1 MPHRCKS
8 IAGLRVDLG
17 PGEAIIPGCEL
28 IDGSGIFENKE
39 EFPMMFAEVDGVAGD
54 NGAVVIWPDTG
65 NDLFQYDEGESI
77 PIGTTIHSGCVKYS
91 DGEMQYAPP
100 PFTTDRESVACAGP
114 PPVDGSGDGE
124 DKGFCVGAGNV
135 DMPSD
140 DTMQWLTDLA
150 NLEIPDL
157 EAWMLSGF
165 TAEITKL
172 MSKLGQV
179 LGKFQADVDKI
190 MSKVKLNP
198 DDFCTDDMIELIGKI
213 LEQMRALMK
222 LIPIL
227 RQIIKIIKLIQKV
240 MKLVQKVLKWAT
252 LPIPVVAVVE
262 KLLELLS
269 IMGMVDM
276 LISVLLKT
284 VGRFTT
290 IIPLLQAQ
298 LMSILA
304 MCAAQAGQPPP
315 DNKEDC
321 EAAGGTGIDPDDLK
335 DLQDMYDKLSDEMS
349 GVGDDDEA
357 FGFCSIPEYDNKADC
372 EANGGTWT
380 DLDVNTN
387 FDEVDTSTLTNE
399 LTLQLDELSKCFAD
413 PNLKE
418 YLEGL

>member
-91 DGEMQYAPP
+91 DGEIQCAPP
-100 PFTTDRESVACAGP
+100 PFTTDRDSVAVAGP

-150 NLEIPDL
+150 NLQVPDL
-157 EAWMLSGF
+157 EGWILSGF

-179 LGKFQADVDKI
+179 LGKLQSEVDKI
-190 MSKVKLNP
+190 ISKAKLDPEDVCTPPVKNAIRNMLAV
-198 DDFCTDDMIELIGKI
+198 MKE
-213 LEQMRALMK
+213 LMK
-222 LIPIL
+222 LMPIL
-227 RQIIKIIKLIQKV
+227 KQIIKIIKLIQKV
-240 MKLVQKVLKWAT
+240 MKLVRKILKWT
-252 LPIPVVAVVE
+252 PPFIVPLVE
-262 KLLELLS
+262 KLLELLN

-284 VGRFTT
+284 VGRFTA
-290 IIPLLQAQ
+290 ILPMLQAQ

-321 EAAGGTGIDPDDLK
+321 EAAGGTWIDPDELK
-335 DLQDMYDKLSDEMS
+335 KLQDMYNKLSDEMS
-349 GVGDDDEA
+349 GVGDDEA

-380 DLDVNTN
+380 DLDVNTDLDN
-387 FDEVDTSTLTNE
+387 VDTSTLTNE
-399 LTLQLDELSKCFAD
+399 LALQLDELSKCFAD

-418 YLEGL
+418 YLVDL

>member
-1 MPHRCKS
+1 MPRRCRS

-17 PGEAIIPGCEL
+17 PGDPIIPGCEL
-28 IDGSGIFENKE
+28 IEGSGIFVSKE

-65 NDLFQYDEGESI
+65 NDLFQYDEGESV

-91 DGEMQYAPP
+91 DGEIQCAPP
-100 PFTTDRESVACAGP
+100 PFTTDRDSVAVAGP

-150 NLEIPDL
+150 NLQVPDL
-157 EAWMLSGF
+157 EGWILSGF

-179 LGKFQADVDKI
+179 LGKLQSEVDKI
-190 MSKVKLNP
+190 ISKAKLDPEDVCTPPVKNAIRNMLAV
-198 DDFCTDDMIELIGKI
+198 MKE
-213 LEQMRALMK
+213 LMK
-222 LIPIL
+222 LMPIL
-227 RQIIKIIKLIQKV
+227 KQIIKIIKLIQKV
-240 MKLVQKVLKWAT
+240 MKLVRKILKWT
-252 LPIPVVAVVE
+252 PPFIVPLVE
-262 KLLELLS
+262 KLLELLN

-284 VGRFTT
+284 VGRFTA
-290 IIPLLQAQ
+290 ILPMLQAQ

-321 EAAGGTGIDPDDLK
+321 EAAGGTWIDPDELK
-335 DLQDMYDKLSDEMS
+335 KLQDMYNKLSDEMS
-349 GVGDDDEA
+349 GVGDDEA

-380 DLDVNTN
+380 DLDVNTDLDN
-387 FDEVDTSTLTNE
+387 VDTSTLTNE
-399 LTLQLDELSKCFAD
+399 LALQLDELSKCFAD

-418 YLEGL
+418 YLEDL

>member
-1 MPHRCKS
+1 MPRRCRS

-17 PGEAIIPGCEL
+17 PGDPIIPGCEL
-28 IDGSGIFENKE
+28 IEGSGIFVSKE

-65 NDLFQYDEGESI
+65 NDLFQYDEGESV

-91 DGEMQYAPP
+91 DGEIQCAPP
-100 PFTTDRESVACAGP
+100 PFTTDRDSVAVAGP

-140 DTMQWLTDLA
+140 DDMQWLTDLA
-150 NLEIPDL
+150 NLQIPDL
-157 EAWMLSGF
+157 EAWMISGF
-165 TAEITKL
+165 TAKITEL

-179 LGKFQADVDKI
+179 LGKLQSEVDKI
-190 MSKVKLNP
+190 ISKAKLDPEDVCTPPVKNAIRNMLAV
-198 DDFCTDDMIELIGKI
+198 MKE
-213 LEQMRALMK
+213 LMK
-222 LIPIL
+222 LMPIL
-227 RQIIKIIKLIQKV
+227 KQIIKIIKLIQKV
-240 MKLVQKVLKWAT
+240 MKLVRKILKWT
-252 LPIPVVAVVE
+252 PPFIVPLVE
-262 KLLELLS
+262 KLLELLN

-284 VGRFTT
+284 VGRFTA
-290 IIPLLQAQ
+290 ILPMLQAQ

-321 EAAGGTGIDPDDLK
+321 EAAGGTWIDPDELK
-335 DLQDMYDKLSDEMS
+335 KLQDMYNKLSDEMS
-349 GVGDDDEA
+349 GVGDDEA

-380 DLDVNTN
+380 DLDVNTDLDN
-387 FDEVDTSTLTNE
+387 VDTSTLTNE
-399 LTLQLDELSKCFAD
+399 LALQLDELSKCFAD

-418 YLEGL
+418 YLEDL

>member
-1 MPHRCKS
+1 MPRRCRS

-17 PGEAIIPGCEL
+17 PGDPIIPGCEL
-28 IDGSGIFENKE
+28 IEGSGIFVSKE

-114 PPVDGSGDGE
+114 PPVDGSGEGE
-124 DKGFCVGAGNV
+124 DKGFCVGAGTV
-135 DMPSD
+135 DMPLGD
-140 DTMQWLTDLA
+140 EIKWLTELA

-240 MKLVQKVLKWAT
+240 MKLVEKILSWAPPYIV
-252 LPIPVVAVVE
+252 PIVK
-262 KLLELLS
+262 KLLEILD

-284 VGRFTT
+284 VGRFTA
-290 IIPLLQAQ
+290 IIPMLQAQ

-321 EAAGGTGIDPDDLK
+321 EAAGGTWIDPDDLK

>member
-8 IAGLRVDLG
+8 IAGERVELG
-17 PGEAIIPGCEL
+17 PGDPIIPGCEL
-28 IDGSGIFENKE
+28 IEGSGIFVSKE

-91 DGEMQYAPP
+91 DGEIQCAPP
-100 PFTTDRESVACAGP
+100 PFTTDRDSVAVAGP

-150 NLEIPDL
+150 NLQVPDL
-157 EAWMLSGF
+157 EGWILSGF

-179 LGKFQADVDKI
+179 LGKLQSEVDKI
-190 MSKVKLNP
+190 ISKAKLDPEDVCTPPVKK
-198 DDFCTDDMIELIGKI
+198 LIGNMLAVMK
-213 LEQMRALMK
+213 ELMK
-222 LIPIL
+222 LLPIL
-227 RQIIKIIKLIQKV
+227 KQIIKIIKLIQKV
-240 MKLVQKVLKWAT
+240 MKLVRKILKWT
-252 LPIPVVAVVE
+252 PPFIVPLVE
-262 KLLELLS
+262 KLLELLN

-284 VGRFTT
+284 VGRFTA
-290 IIPLLQAQ
+290 IIPMLQAQ

-321 EAAGGTGIDPDDLK
+321 EAAGGTWIDPDELK
-335 DLQDMYDKLSDEMS
+335 KLQDMYDKLSDEMS
-349 GVGDDDEA
+349 GVGDDEA

-380 DLDVNTN
+380 DLDVDTDLDN
-387 FDEVDTSTLTNE
+387 VDTSTLTSE
-399 LTLQLDELSKCFAD
+399 LALQLDELSKCFAD

>member
-1 MPHRCKS
+1 MPRRCRS

-17 PGEAIIPGCEL
+17 PGDPIIPGCEL
-28 IDGSGIFENKE
+28 IEGSGIFVSKE

-65 NDLFQYDEGESI
+65 NDLFQYDEGESV

-114 PPVDGSGDGE
+114 PPVDGSGEGE
-124 DKGFCVGAGNV
+124 DKGFCVGAGTV
-135 DMPSD
+135 DMPLGD
-140 DTMQWLTDLA
+140 EMQWLTDLA
-150 NLEIPDL
+150 NLQIPDL

-172 MSKLGQV
+172 MSQLGQV
-179 LGKFQADVDKI
+179 LGKLQSEVDKI
-190 MSKVKLNP
+190 ISKAKLDPEDVCTPPVKK
-198 DDFCTDDMIELIGKI
+198 LIGNMLAVMK
-213 LEQMRALMK
+213 ELMK
-222 LIPIL
+222 LLPIL
-227 RQIIKIIKLIQKV
+227 KQIIKIIKLIQKV
-240 MKLVQKVLKWAT
+240 MKLVREILKWT
-252 LPIPVVAVVE
+252 PPFIVPLVE
-262 KLLELLS
+262 KLLELLN

-284 VGRFTT
+284 VGRFTA
-290 IIPLLQAQ
+290 IIPMLQAQ

-321 EAAGGTGIDPDDLK
+321 EAAGGTWIDPDELK
-335 DLQDMYDKLSDEMS
+335 KLQDMYDKLSDEMS

-380 DLDVNTN
+380 DLDVDTN
-387 FDEVDTSTLTNE
+387 LDNVDTSTLTSE
-399 LTLQLDELSKCFAD
+399 LALQLDELSKCFAD

>member
-1 MPHRCKS
+1 MPRRCRS

-17 PGEAIIPGCEL
+17 PGDPIIPGCEL
-28 IDGSGIFENKE
+28 IEGSGIFVSKE

-65 NDLFQYDEGESI
+65 NDLFQYDEGESV

-91 DGEMQYAPP
+91 DGEIQCAPP
-100 PFTTDRESVACAGP
+100 PFTTDRDSVAVAGP

-150 NLEIPDL
+150 NLQVPDL
-157 EAWMLSGF
+157 EGWILSGF

-179 LGKFQADVDKI
+179 LGKLQSEVDKI
-190 MSKVKLNP
+190 ISKAKLDPEDVCTPPVKNAIRNMLAV
-198 DDFCTDDMIELIGKI
+198 MKE
-213 LEQMRALMK
+213 LMK
-222 LIPIL
+222 LMPIL
-227 RQIIKIIKLIQKV
+227 KQIIKIIKLIQKV
-240 MKLVQKVLKWAT
+240 MKLVRKILKWT
-252 LPIPVVAVVE
+252 PPFIVPLVE
-262 KLLELLS
+262 KLLELLN

-284 VGRFTT
+284 VGRFTA
-290 IIPLLQAQ
+290 ILPMLQAQ

-321 EAAGGTGIDPDDLK
+321 EAAGGTWIDPDELK
-335 DLQDMYDKLSDEMS
+335 KLQDMYNKLSDEMS
-349 GVGDDDEA
+349 GVGDDEA

-380 DLDVNTN
+380 DLDVNTDLDN
-387 FDEVDTSTLTNE
+387 VDTSTLTNE
-399 LTLQLDELSKCFAD
+399 LALQLDELSKCFAD

-418 YLEGL
+418 YLVDL

>member
-1 MPHRCKS
+1 MPRRCRS

-17 PGEAIIPGCEL
+17 PGDPIIPGCEL
-28 IDGSGIFENKE
+28 IEGSGIFVSKE

-91 DGEMQYAPP
+91 DGEIQCAPP
-100 PFTTDRESVACAGP
+100 PFTTDRDSVAVAGP

-140 DTMQWLTDLA
+140 DDMQWLTDLA
-150 NLEIPDL
+150 NLQVPDL
-157 EAWMLSGF
+157 EGWILSGF

-179 LGKFQADVDKI
+179 LGKLQSEVDKI
-190 MSKVKLNP
+190 ISKAKLDPEDVCTPPVKK
-198 DDFCTDDMIELIGKI
+198 LIGNMLAVMK
-213 LEQMRALMK
+213 ELMK
-222 LIPIL
+222 LLPIL
-227 RQIIKIIKLIQKV
+227 KQIIKIITLIQKV
-240 MKLVQKVLKWAT
+240 MKLVREILKWT
-252 LPIPVVAVVE
+252 PPFIVPLVE
-262 KLLELLS
+262 KLLELLN

-284 VGRFTT
+284 VGRFTA
-290 IIPLLQAQ
+290 IIPMLQAQ

-321 EAAGGTGIDPDDLK
+321 EAAGGTWIDPDELK
-335 DLQDMYDKLSDEMS
+335 KLQDMYDKLSDEMS

-380 DLDVNTN
+380 DLDVDTN
-387 FDEVDTSTLTNE
+387 LDNVDTSTLTNE
-399 LTLQLDELSKCFAD
+399 LALQLDELSKCFAD

>member
-1 MPHRCKS
+1 MPRRCRS

-17 PGEAIIPGCEL
+17 PGDPIIPGCEL
-28 IDGSGIFENKE
+28 IEGSGIFVSKE

-65 NDLFQYDEGESI
+65 NDLFQYDEGESV

-140 DTMQWLTDLA
+140 DEMQWLTDLA
-150 NLEIPDL
+150 NLQIPDL
-157 EAWMLSGF
+157 EAWMISGF
-165 TAEITKL
+165 TAKITEL

-179 LGKFQADVDKI
+179 LGKLQSEVDKI
-190 MSKVKLNP
+190 ISKAKLDPEDVCTPPVKNAIRNMLAV
-198 DDFCTDDMIELIGKI
+198 MKE
-213 LEQMRALMK
+213 LMK
-222 LIPIL
+222 LMPIL
-227 RQIIKIIKLIQKV
+227 KQIIKIIKLIQKV
-240 MKLVQKVLKWAT
+240 MKLVRKILKWT
-252 LPIPVVAVVE
+252 PPFIVPLVE
-262 KLLELLS
+262 KLLELLN

-284 VGRFTT
+284 VGRFTA
-290 IIPLLQAQ
+290 ILPMLQAQ

-321 EAAGGTGIDPDDLK
+321 EAAGGTWIDPDELK
-335 DLQDMYDKLSDEMS
+335 KLQDMYNKLSDEMS
-349 GVGDDDEA
+349 GVGDDEA

-380 DLDVNTN
+380 DLDVNTDLDN
-387 FDEVDTSTLTNE
+387 VDTSTLINE
-399 LTLQLDELSKCFAD
+399 LALQLDELSKCFAD

-418 YLEGL
+418 YLEDL

>member
-28 IDGSGIFENKE
+28 IHGSGIFTSME

-65 NDLFQYDEGESI
+65 NDLFQYDEGESV

-91 DGEMQYAPP
+91 DGEIQYAPP
-100 PFTTDRESVACAGP
+100 PFITDRESVACAGP

-124 DKGFCVGAGNV
+124 DKGFCVGAGTV

-140 DTMQWLTDLA
+140 DEMQWLTDLA
-150 NLEIPDL
+150 NLQVPDL
-157 EAWMLSGF
+157 EAWVLSGF
-165 TAEITKL
+165 TAKITEL

-179 LGKFQADVDKI
+179 LGKLQAEVDRI
-190 MSKVKLNP
+190 ISKVKLDP
-198 DDFCTDDMIELIGKI
+198 EDVCTPPVKKLIGNMLAVMK
-213 LEQMRALMK
+213 ELMK
-222 LIPIL
+222 LMPIL
-227 RQIIKIIKLIQKV
+227 KQIIKIIKLIQKV
-240 MKLVQKVLKWAT
+240 MKLVRKILKWT
-252 LPIPVVAVVE
+252 PPFIVPLVE
-262 KLLELLS
+262 KLLELLN

-284 VGRFTT
+284 VGRFTS
-290 IIPLLQAQ
+290 IIPMLQAQ

-321 EAAGGTGIDPDDLK
+321 EAAGGTWIDPDELK
-335 DLQDMYDKLSDEMS
+335 KLQDMYTKLSDEMS
-349 GVGDDDEA
+349 GIGDDEA

-372 EANGGTWT
+372 EANGGAWT
-380 DLDVNTN
+380 DLDVDTDLDN
-387 FDEVDTSTLTNE
+387 VDTSILTSE
-399 LTLQLDELSKCFAD
+399 LALQLDELSKCFAD
-413 PNLKE
+413 PNIKE
-418 YLEGL
+418 YLEDL

>member
-1 MPHRCKS
+1 MPRRCRS

-17 PGEAIIPGCEL
+17 PGDPIIPGCEL
-28 IDGSGIFENKE
+28 IEGSGIFVSKE

-100 PFTTDRESVACAGP
+100 PFTTDRDSVAVAGP

-150 NLEIPDL
+150 NLQVPDL
-157 EAWMLSGF
+157 EGWILSGF

-179 LGKFQADVDKI
+179 LGKLQSEVDKI
-190 MSKVKLNP
+190 ISKAKLDPEDVCTPPVKK
-198 DDFCTDDMIELIGKI
+198 LIGNMLAVMK
-213 LEQMRALMK
+213 ELMK
-222 LIPIL
+222 LLPIL
-227 RQIIKIIKLIQKV
+227 KQIIKIIKLIQKV
-240 MKLVQKVLKWAT
+240 MKLVREILKWT
-252 LPIPVVAVVE
+252 PPFIVPLVE
-262 KLLELLS
+262 KLLELLN

-284 VGRFTT
+284 VGRFTA
-290 IIPLLQAQ
+290 IIPMLQAQ

-321 EAAGGTGIDPDDLK
+321 EAAGGTWIDPDELK
-335 DLQDMYDKLSDEMS
+335 KLQDMYDKLSDEMS

-380 DLDVNTN
+380 DLDVDTN
-387 FDEVDTSTLTNE
+387 LDNVDTSTLTSE
-399 LTLQLDELSKCFAD
+399 LALQLDELSKCFAD

>member
-1 MPHRCKS
+1 MPRRCRS

-17 PGEAIIPGCEL
+17 PGDPIIPGCEL
-28 IDGSGIFENKE
+28 IEGSGIFVSKE

-65 NDLFQYDEGESI
+65 NDLFQYDEGESV

-140 DTMQWLTDLA
+140 DEMQWLTDLA
-150 NLEIPDL
+150 NLQIPDL
-157 EAWMLSGF
+157 EAWMISGF
-165 TAEITKL
+165 TAKITEL

-179 LGKFQADVDKI
+179 LGKLQSEVDKI
-190 MSKVKLNP
+190 ISKAKLDPEDVCTPPVKNAIRNMLAV
-198 DDFCTDDMIELIGKI
+198 MKE
-213 LEQMRALMK
+213 LMK
-222 LIPIL
+222 LMPIL
-227 RQIIKIIKLIQKV
+227 KQIIKIIKLIQKV
-240 MKLVQKVLKWAT
+240 MKLVRKILKWT
-252 LPIPVVAVVE
+252 PPFIVPLVE
-262 KLLELLS
+262 KLLELLN

-284 VGRFTT
+284 VGRFTA
-290 IIPLLQAQ
+290 ILPMLQAQ

-321 EAAGGTGIDPDDLK
+321 EAAGGTWIDPDELK
-335 DLQDMYDKLSDEMS
+335 KLQDMYNKLSDEMS
-349 GVGDDDEA
+349 GVGDDEA

-380 DLDVNTN
+380 DLDVNTDLDN
-387 FDEVDTSTLTNE
+387 VDTSTLTNE
-399 LTLQLDELSKCFAD
+399 LALQLDELSKCFAD

-418 YLEGL
+418 YLEDL

>member
-1 MPHRCKS
+1 MPRRCRS

-17 PGEAIIPGCEL
+17 PGDPIIPGCEL
-28 IDGSGIFENKE
+28 IEGSGIFVSKE

-65 NDLFQYDEGESI
+65 NDLFQYDEGESV

-91 DGEMQYAPP
+91 DGEIQCAPP
-100 PFTTDRESVACAGP
+100 PFTTDRDSVAVAGP

-198 DDFCTDDMIELIGKI
+198 DDFCTDDMTDKIGKI
-213 LEQMRALMK
+213 LEQMRDLMK

-240 MKLVQKVLKWAT
+240 MKLVEKILSWAPPYIV
-252 LPIPVVAVVE
+252 PIVK
-262 KLLELLS
+262 KLLEILN

-284 VGRFTT
+284 VGRFTA
-290 IIPLLQAQ
+290 IIPMLQAQ

-321 EAAGGTGIDPDDLK
+321 EAAGGTWIDPDDLK

>member
-1 MPHRCKS
+1 MPRRCRS

-17 PGEAIIPGCEL
+17 PGDPIIPGCEL
-28 IDGSGIFENKE
+28 IEGSGIFVSKE

-65 NDLFQYDEGESI
+65 NDLFQYDEGESV

-91 DGEMQYAPP
+91 DGEIQCAPP
-100 PFTTDRESVACAGP
+100 PFTTDRDSVAVAGP

-140 DTMQWLTDLA
+140 DDMQWLTDLA
-150 NLEIPDL
+150 NLQIPDL
-157 EAWMLSGF
+157 EGWILSGF

-179 LGKFQADVDKI
+179 LGKLQSEVDKI
-190 MSKVKLNP
+190 ISKAKLDPEDVCTPPVKK
-198 DDFCTDDMIELIGKI
+198 LIGNMLAVMK
-213 LEQMRALMK
+213 ELMK
-222 LIPIL
+222 LLPIL
-227 RQIIKIIKLIQKV
+227 KQIIKIIKLIQKV
-240 MKLVQKVLKWAT
+240 MKLVREILKWT
-252 LPIPVVAVVE
+252 PPFIVPLVE
-262 KLLELLS
+262 KLLELLN

-284 VGRFTT
+284 VGRFTA
-290 IIPLLQAQ
+290 IIPMLQAQ

-321 EAAGGTGIDPDDLK
+321 EAAGGTWIDPDELK
-335 DLQDMYDKLSDEMS
+335 KLQDMYDKLSDEMS

-380 DLDVNTN
+380 DLDVDTN
-387 FDEVDTSTLTNE
+387 LDNVDTSTLTSE
-399 LTLQLDELSKCFAD
+399 LALQLDELSKCFAD

>member
-28 IDGSGIFENKE
+28 IHGSGIFTNRE
-39 EFPMMFAEVDGVAGD
+39 EFPMTFAVVDGVAGD

-65 NDLFQYDEGESI
+65 NDLFQYDEGESV

-91 DGEMQYAPP
+91 DGEIQYAPP

-124 DKGFCVGAGNV
+124 DKGFCVGAGTV
-135 DMPSD
+135 DMPLD
-140 DTMQWLTDLA
+140 DEMQWLTDLA
-150 NLEIPDL
+150 NLQIPDL
-157 EAWMLSGF
+157 EAWVLSGF

-172 MSKLGQV
+172 MSKLGQI
-179 LGKFQADVDKI
+179 LGKLQSEVDVIISKAKI
-190 MSKVKLNP
+190 NP
-198 DDFCTDDMIELIGKI
+198 DKVCTDPVRKAIGKM
-213 LEQMRALMK
+213 LDLMKQLMK
-222 LIPIL
+222 LMPIL
-227 RQIIKIIKLIQKV
+227 KQIIKIIKLIQKV
-240 MKLVQKVLKWAT
+240 MKLVMKILGWAPPFIV
-252 LPIPVVAVVE
+252 PIVE
-262 KLLELLS
+262 KLLAVLN

-290 IIPLLQAQ
+290 ILPMLQAQ

-304 MCAAQAGQPPP
+304 MCAAQAGSPPP
-315 DNKEDC
+315 DNKEAC
-321 EAAGGTGIDPDDLK
+321 EAAGGTWIDPNELK
-335 DLQDMYDKLSDEMS
+335 KLQDMYDKLSDEMS

-380 DLDVNTN
+380 DLDINTN
-387 FDEVDTSTLTNE
+387 FDDVDTSTLTSE
-399 LTLQLDELSKCFAD
+399 LALQLDELSKCFAD
-413 PNLKE
+413 PNIKE

>member
-1 MPHRCKS
+1 
-8 IAGLRVDLG
+8 
-17 PGEAIIPGCEL
+17 
-28 IDGSGIFENKE
+28 
-39 EFPMMFAEVDGVAGD
+39 
-54 NGAVVIWPDTG
+54 
-65 NDLFQYDEGESI
+65 
-77 PIGTTIHSGCVKYS
+77 
-91 DGEMQYAPP
+91 
-100 PFTTDRESVACAGP
+100 
-114 PPVDGSGDGE
+114 
-124 DKGFCVGAGNV
+124 
-135 DMPSD
+135 
-140 DTMQWLTDLA
+140 
-150 NLEIPDL
+150 
-157 EAWMLSGF
+157 
-165 TAEITKL
+165 

-198 DDFCTDDMIELIGKI
+198 DDFCTDDMTDKIGKI
-213 LEQMRALMK
+213 LEQMRDLMK

-321 EAAGGTGIDPDDLK
+321 EAAGGTWIDPDDLK

-349 GVGDDDEA
+349 GVDDEV

-387 FDEVDTSTLTNE
+387 FDAVDTSTLTSE
-399 LTLQLDELSKCFAD
+399 LALQLDELSKCFAD

>member
-1 MPHRCKS
+1 MPRRCRS

-17 PGEAIIPGCEL
+17 PGDPIIPGCEL
-28 IDGSGIFENKE
+28 IEGSGIFVSKE

-65 NDLFQYDEGESI
+65 NDLFQYDEGESV

-91 DGEMQYAPP
+91 DGEIQCAPP
-100 PFTTDRESVACAGP
+100 PFTTDRDSVAVAGP

-150 NLEIPDL
+150 NLQVPDL
-157 EAWMLSGF
+157 EGWILSGF

-179 LGKFQADVDKI
+179 LGKLQSEVDKI
-190 MSKVKLNP
+190 ISKAKLDPEDVCTPPVKNAIRNMLAV
-198 DDFCTDDMIELIGKI
+198 MKE
-213 LEQMRALMK
+213 LMK
-222 LIPIL
+222 LMPIL
-227 RQIIKIIKLIQKV
+227 KQIIKIIKKKKKV
-240 MKLVQKVLKWAT
+240 MKLVRKILKWT
-252 LPIPVVAVVE
+252 PPFIVPLVE
-262 KLLELLS
+262 KLLELLN

-284 VGRFTT
+284 VGRFTA
-290 IIPLLQAQ
+290 ILPMLQAQ

-321 EAAGGTGIDPDDLK
+321 EAAGGTWIDPDELK
-335 DLQDMYDKLSDEMS
+335 KLQDMYNKLSDEMS
-349 GVGDDDEA
+349 GVGDDEA

-380 DLDVNTN
+380 DLDVNTDLDN
-387 FDEVDTSTLTNE
+387 VDTSTLTNE
-399 LTLQLDELSKCFAD
+399 LALQLDELSKCFAD

-418 YLEGL
+418 YLVDL

>member
-1 MPHRCKS
+1 MPRRCRS

-17 PGEAIIPGCEL
+17 PGDPIIPGCEL
-28 IDGSGIFENKE
+28 IEGSGIFVSKE

-65 NDLFQYDEGESI
+65 NDLFQYDEGESV

-91 DGEMQYAPP
+91 DGEIQCAPP
-100 PFTTDRESVACAGP
+100 PFTTDRDSVAVAGP

-150 NLEIPDL
+150 NLQVPDL
-157 EAWMLSGF
+157 EGWILSGF

-179 LGKFQADVDKI
+179 LGKLQSEVDKI
-190 MSKVKLNP
+190 ISKAKLDPEDVCTPPVKK
-198 DDFCTDDMIELIGKI
+198 LIGNMLAVMK
-213 LEQMRALMK
+213 ELMK
-222 LIPIL
+222 LLPIL
-227 RQIIKIIKLIQKV
+227 KQIIKIIKLIQKV
-240 MKLVQKVLKWAT
+240 MKLVRKILKWT
-252 LPIPVVAVVE
+252 PPFIVPLVE
-262 KLLELLS
+262 KLLELLN

-284 VGRFTT
+284 VGRFTA
-290 IIPLLQAQ
+290 IIPMLQAQ

-321 EAAGGTGIDPDDLK
+321 EAAGGTWIDPDELK
-335 DLQDMYDKLSDEMS
+335 KLQDMYDKLSDEMS

-380 DLDVNTN
+380 DLDVDTN
-387 FDEVDTSTLTNE
+387 LDNVDTSTLTSE
-399 LTLQLDELSKCFAD
+399 LALQLDELSKCFAD

>member
-1 MPHRCKS
+1 
-8 IAGLRVDLG
+8 LRVDLG
-17 PGEAIIPGCEL
+17 PGDPIIPGCEL
-28 IDGSGIFENKE
+28 IEGSGIFVSKE

-65 NDLFQYDEGESI
+65 NDLFQYDEGESV

-91 DGEMQYAPP
+91 DGEIQCAPP
-100 PFTTDRESVACAGP
+100 PFTTDRDSVAVAGP

-150 NLEIPDL
+150 NLQVPDL
-157 EAWMLSGF
+157 EGWILSGF

-179 LGKFQADVDKI
+179 LGKLQSEVDKI
-190 MSKVKLNP
+190 ISKAKLDPEDVCTPPVKNAIRNMLAV
-198 DDFCTDDMIELIGKI
+198 MKE
-213 LEQMRALMK
+213 LMK
-222 LIPIL
+222 LMPIL
-227 RQIIKIIKLIQKV
+227 KQIIKIIKLIQKV
-240 MKLVQKVLKWAT
+240 MKLVRKILKWT
-252 LPIPVVAVVE
+252 PPFIVPLVE
-262 KLLELLS
+262 KLLELLN

-284 VGRFTT
+284 VGRFTA
-290 IIPLLQAQ
+290 ILPMLQAQ

-321 EAAGGTGIDPDDLK
+321 EAAGGTWIDPDELK
-335 DLQDMYDKLSDEMS
+335 KLQDMYNKLSDEMS
-349 GVGDDDEA
+349 GVGDDEA

-380 DLDVNTN
+380 DLDVNTDLDN
-387 FDEVDTSTLTNE
+387 VDTSTLTNE
-399 LTLQLDELSKCFAD
+399 LALQLDELSKCFAD

-418 YLEGL
+418 YLVDL

>member
-1 MPHRCKS
+1 MPRRCRS

-17 PGEAIIPGCEL
+17 PGDPIIPGCEL
-28 IDGSGIFENKE
+28 IEGSGIFVSKE

-65 NDLFQYDEGESI
+65 NDLFQYDEGESV

-91 DGEMQYAPP
+91 DGEIQCAPP
-100 PFTTDRESVACAGP
+100 PFTTDRDSVAVAGP

-140 DTMQWLTDLA
+140 DDMQWLTDLA
-150 NLEIPDL
+150 NLQIPDL
-157 EAWMLSGF
+157 EAWMISGF
-165 TAEITKL
+165 TAKITEL

-179 LGKFQADVDKI
+179 LGKLQSEVDKI
-190 MSKVKLNP
+190 ISKAKLDPEDVCTPPVKNAIRNMLAV
-198 DDFCTDDMIELIGKI
+198 MKE
-213 LEQMRALMK
+213 LMK
-222 LIPIL
+222 LMPIL
-227 RQIIKIIKLIQKV
+227 KQIIKIIKLIQKV
-240 MKLVQKVLKWAT
+240 MKLVRKILKWT
-252 LPIPVVAVVE
+252 PPFIVPLVE
-262 KLLELLS
+262 KLLELLN

-284 VGRFTT
+284 VGRFTA
-290 IIPLLQAQ
+290 ILPMLQAQ

-321 EAAGGTGIDPDDLK
+321 EAAGGTWIDPDELK
-335 DLQDMYDKLSDEMS
+335 KLQDMYNKLSDEMS
-349 GVGDDDEA
+349 GVGDDEA

-380 DLDVNTN
+380 DLDVNTDLDN
-387 FDEVDTSTLTNE
+387 VDTSTLTNE
-399 LTLQLDELSKCFAD
+399 LALQLDELSKCFAD

-418 YLEGL
+418 YLVDL

>member
-1 MPHRCKS
+1 MPRRCRS

-17 PGEAIIPGCEL
+17 PGDPIIPGCEL
-28 IDGSGIFENKE
+28 IEGSGIFVSKE

-91 DGEMQYAPP
+91 DGEIQCAPP
-100 PFTTDRESVACAGP
+100 PFTTDRDSVAVAGP

-150 NLEIPDL
+150 NLQVPDL
-157 EAWMLSGF
+157 EGWILSGF

-179 LGKFQADVDKI
+179 LGKLQSEVDKI
-190 MSKVKLNP
+190 ISKAKLDPEDVCTPPVKK
-198 DDFCTDDMIELIGKI
+198 LIGNMLAVMK
-213 LEQMRALMK
+213 ELMK
-222 LIPIL
+222 LLPIL
-227 RQIIKIIKLIQKV
+227 KQIIKIIKLIQKV
-240 MKLVQKVLKWAT
+240 MKLVREILKWT
-252 LPIPVVAVVE
+252 PPFIVPLVE
-262 KLLELLS
+262 KLLELLN

-284 VGRFTT
+284 VGRFTA
-290 IIPLLQAQ
+290 ILPMLQAQ

-321 EAAGGTGIDPDDLK
+321 EAAGGTWIDPDELK
-335 DLQDMYDKLSDEMS
+335 KLQDMYDKLSDEMS

-380 DLDVNTN
+380 DLDVDTN
-387 FDEVDTSTLTNE
+387 LDNVDTSTLTSE
-399 LTLQLDELSKCFAD
+399 LALQLDELSKCFAD

>member
-1 MPHRCKS
+1 MPRRCRS

-17 PGEAIIPGCEL
+17 PGDPIIPGCEL
-28 IDGSGIFENKE
+28 IEGSGIFVSKE

-65 NDLFQYDEGESI
+65 NDLFQYDEGESV

-91 DGEMQYAPP
+91 DGEIQCAPP
-100 PFTTDRESVACAGP
+100 PFTTDRDSVAVAGP

-150 NLEIPDL
+150 NLQVPDL
-157 EAWMLSGF
+157 EGWILSGF

-179 LGKFQADVDKI
+179 LGKLQSEVDKI
-190 MSKVKLNP
+190 ISKAKLDPEDVCTPPVKNAIRNMLAV
-198 DDFCTDDMIELIGKI
+198 MKE
-213 LEQMRALMK
+213 LMK
-222 LIPIL
+222 LMPIL
-227 RQIIKIIKLIQKV
+227 KQIIKIIKLIQKV
-240 MKLVQKVLKWAT
+240 MKLVRKILKWT
-252 LPIPVVAVVE
+252 PPFIVPLVE
-262 KLLELLS
+262 KLLELLN

-284 VGRFTT
+284 VGRFTA
-290 IIPLLQAQ
+290 ILPMLQAQ

-321 EAAGGTGIDPDDLK
+321 EAAGGTWIDPDELK
-335 DLQDMYDKLSDEMS
+335 KLQDMYDKLSDEMS

-380 DLDVNTN
+380 DLDVDTN
-387 FDEVDTSTLTNE
+387 LDNVDTSTLTSE
-399 LTLQLDELSKCFAD
+399 LALQLDELSKCFAD

>member
-8 IAGLRVDLG
+8 IAGERVELG
-17 PGEAIIPGCEL
+17 PGDPIIPGCEL
-28 IDGSGIFENKE
+28 IDGSGIFVSKE

-77 PIGTTIHSGCVKYS
+77 AIGTTIHSGCVKYS
-91 DGEMQYAPP
+91 DGEIQCAPP
-100 PFTTDRESVACAGP
+100 PFTTDRDSVAVAGP

-150 NLEIPDL
+150 NLQVPDL
-157 EAWMLSGF
+157 EGWILSGF

-179 LGKFQADVDKI
+179 LGKLQSEVDKI
-190 MSKVKLNP
+190 ISKAKLDPEDVCTPPVKK
-198 DDFCTDDMIELIGKI
+198 LIGNMLAVMK
-213 LEQMRALMK
+213 ELMK
-222 LIPIL
+222 LLPIL
-227 RQIIKIIKLIQKV
+227 KQIIKIIKLIQKV
-240 MKLVQKVLKWAT
+240 MKLVRKILKWT
-252 LPIPVVAVVE
+252 PPFIVPLVE
-262 KLLELLS
+262 KLLELLN

-276 LISVLLKT
+276 LIGVLLKT
-284 VGRFTT
+284 VGRFTA
-290 IIPLLQAQ
+290 IIPMLQAQ

-321 EAAGGTGIDPDDLK
+321 EAAGGTWIDPDELK
-335 DLQDMYDKLSDEMS
+335 KLQDMYDKLSDEMS

-380 DLDVNTN
+380 DLDVDTN
-387 FDEVDTSTLTNE
+387 LDNVDTSTLTSE
-399 LTLQLDELSKCFAD
+399 LALQLVELSICFAD

>member
-1 MPHRCKS
+1 MPRRCRS

-17 PGEAIIPGCEL
+17 PGDPIIPGCEL
-28 IDGSGIFENKE
+28 IEGSGIFENKE

-114 PPVDGSGDGE
+114 PPVDGSGEGE
-124 DKGFCVGAGNV
+124 DKGFCVGAGTV
-135 DMPSD
+135 DMPLGD
-140 DTMQWLTDLA
+140 EIKWLTELA

-240 MKLVQKVLKWAT
+240 MKLVEKILSWAPPYIV
-252 LPIPVVAVVE
+252 PIVK
-262 KLLELLS
+262 KLLEILN

-284 VGRFTT
+284 VGRFTA
-290 IIPLLQAQ
+290 IIPMLQAQ

-321 EAAGGTGIDPDDLK
+321 EAAGGTWIDPDDLK

-349 GVGDDDEA
+349 GVDDEA

-387 FDEVDTSTLTNE
+387 FDEVDTSTLTSE
-399 LTLQLDELSKCFAD
+399 LALQLDELSKCFAD

>member
-1 MPHRCKS
+1 MPRRCRS

-17 PGEAIIPGCEL
+17 PGDPIIPGCEL
-28 IDGSGIFENKE
+28 IEGSGIFVSKE

-140 DTMQWLTDLA
+140 DDMQWLTDLA
-150 NLEIPDL
+150 NLQIPDL
-157 EAWMLSGF
+157 EGWILSGF

-179 LGKFQADVDKI
+179 LGKLQSEVDKI
-190 MSKVKLNP
+190 ISKAKLDPEDVCTPPVKK
-198 DDFCTDDMIELIGKI
+198 LIGNMLAVMK
-213 LEQMRALMK
+213 ELMK
-222 LIPIL
+222 LLPIL
-227 RQIIKIIKLIQKV
+227 KQIIKIIKLIQKV
-240 MKLVQKVLKWAT
+240 MKLVREILKWT
-252 LPIPVVAVVE
+252 PPFIVPLVE
-262 KLLELLS
+262 KLLELLN

-321 EAAGGTGIDPDDLK
+321 EAAGGTWIDPDDLK

-380 DLDVNTN
+380 DLDVDTN
-387 FDEVDTSTLTNE
+387 LDNVDTSTLTSE
-399 LTLQLDELSKCFAD
+399 LALQLDELSKCFAD

>member
-1 MPHRCKS
+1 MPRRCRS

-17 PGEAIIPGCEL
+17 PGDPIIPGCEL
-28 IDGSGIFENKE
+28 IEGSGIFVSKE

-65 NDLFQYDEGESI
+65 NDLFQYDEGESV

-91 DGEMQYAPP
+91 DGEIQCAPP
-100 PFTTDRESVACAGP
+100 PFTTDRDSVAVAGP

-150 NLEIPDL
+150 NLQVPDL
-157 EAWMLSGF
+157 EGWILSGF

-179 LGKFQADVDKI
+179 LGKLQSEVDKI
-190 MSKVKLNP
+190 ISKAKLDPEDVCTPPVKNAIRNMLAV
-198 DDFCTDDMIELIGKI
+198 MKE
-213 LEQMRALMK
+213 LMK
-222 LIPIL
+222 LMPIL
-227 RQIIKIIKLIQKV
+227 KQIIKIIKLIQKV
-240 MKLVQKVLKWAT
+240 MKLVRKILKWT
-252 LPIPVVAVVE
+252 PPFIVPLVE
-262 KLLELLS
+262 KLLELLN

-284 VGRFTT
+284 VGRFTA
-290 IIPLLQAQ
+290 ILPMLQAQ

-321 EAAGGTGIDPDDLK
+321 EAAGGTWIDPDELK
-335 DLQDMYDKLSDEMS
+335 KLQDMYNKLSDEMS
-349 GVGDDDEA
+349 GVGDDEA

-380 DLDVNTN
+380 DLDVNIDLDN
-387 FDEVDTSTLTNE
+387 VDTSTLTNE
-399 LTLQLDELSKCFAD
+399 LALQLDELSKCFAD

-418 YLEGL
+418 YLEDL

>member
-1 MPHRCKS
+1 MPRRCRS

-17 PGEAIIPGCEL
+17 PGDPIIPGCEL
-28 IDGSGIFENKE
+28 IEGSGIFVSKE

-65 NDLFQYDEGESI
+65 NDLFQYDEGESV

-91 DGEMQYAPP
+91 DGEIQCAPP
-100 PFTTDRESVACAGP
+100 PFTTDRDSVAVAGP

-150 NLEIPDL
+150 NLQVPDL
-157 EAWMLSGF
+157 EGWILSGF

-179 LGKFQADVDKI
+179 LGKLQSEVDKI
-190 MSKVKLNP
+190 ISKAKLDPEDVCTPPVKK
-198 DDFCTDDMIELIGKI
+198 LIGNMLAVMK
-213 LEQMRALMK
+213 ELMK
-222 LIPIL
+222 LLPIL
-227 RQIIKIIKLIQKV
+227 KQIIKIIKLIQKV
-240 MKLVQKVLKWAT
+240 MKLVREILKWT
-252 LPIPVVAVVE
+252 PPFIVPLVE
-262 KLLELLS
+262 KLLELLN

-284 VGRFTT
+284 VGRFTA
-290 IIPLLQAQ
+290 IIPMLQAQ

-321 EAAGGTGIDPDDLK
+321 EAAGGTWIDPDELK
-335 DLQDMYDKLSDEMS
+335 KLQDMYDKLSDEMS

-380 DLDVNTN
+380 DLDVDTN
-387 FDEVDTSTLTNE
+387 LDNVDTSTLTSE
-399 LTLQLDELSKCFAD
+399 LALQLDELSKCFAD

>member
-1 MPHRCKS
+1 MAIRCKS
-8 IAGLRVDLG
+8 IAGQRVTLG
-17 PGEAIIPGCEL
+17 PGDPIIPGCEL
-28 IDGSGIFENKE
+28 IEGSGIFIDKE

-65 NDLFQYDEGESI
+65 NDLFQYDGGESI

-91 DGEMQYAPP
+91 DGEIQCAPP
-100 PFTTDRESVACAGP
+100 PFTTDRDSVAVAGP

-150 NLEIPDL
+150 NLQVPDL
-157 EAWMLSGF
+157 EGWILSGF

-179 LGKFQADVDKI
+179 LGKLQSEVDKI
-190 MSKVKLNP
+190 ISKAKLDPEDVCTPPVKK
-198 DDFCTDDMIELIGKI
+198 LIGNMLAVMK
-213 LEQMRALMK
+213 ELMK
-222 LIPIL
+222 LLPIL
-227 RQIIKIIKLIQKV
+227 KQIIKIIKLIQKV
-240 MKLVQKVLKWAT
+240 MKLVREILKWT
-252 LPIPVVAVVE
+252 PPFIVPLVE
-262 KLLELLS
+262 KLLELLN

-284 VGRFTT
+284 VGRFTA
-290 IIPLLQAQ
+290 IIPMLQAQ

-321 EAAGGTGIDPDDLK
+321 EAAGGTWIDPDELK
-335 DLQDMYDKLSDEMS
+335 KLQDMYDKLSDEMS

-380 DLDVNTN
+380 DLDVDTN
-387 FDEVDTSTLTNE
+387 LDNVDTSTLTSE
-399 LTLQLDELSKCFAD
+399 LALQLDELSKCFAD

>member
-1 MPHRCKS
+1 MPRRCRS

-17 PGEAIIPGCEL
+17 PGDPIIPGCEL
-28 IDGSGIFENKE
+28 IEGSGIFVSKE

-65 NDLFQYDEGESI
+65 NDLFQYDEGESV

-91 DGEMQYAPP
+91 DGEIQCAPP
-100 PFTTDRESVACAGP
+100 PFTTDRDSVAVAGP

-150 NLEIPDL
+150 NLQVPDL
-157 EAWMLSGF
+157 EGWILSGF

-179 LGKFQADVDKI
+179 LGKLQSEVDKI
-190 MSKVKLNP
+190 ISKAKLDPEDVCTPPVKK
-198 DDFCTDDMIELIGKI
+198 LIGNMLAVMK
-213 LEQMRALMK
+213 ELMK
-222 LIPIL
+222 LLPIL
-227 RQIIKIIKLIQKV
+227 KQIIKIIKLIQKV
-240 MKLVQKVLKWAT
+240 MKLVREILKWT
-252 LPIPVVAVVE
+252 PPFIVPLVE
-262 KLLELLS
+262 KLLELLN

-284 VGRFTT
+284 VGRFTA
-290 IIPLLQAQ
+290 ILPMLQAQ

-321 EAAGGTGIDPDDLK
+321 EAAGGTWIDPDELK
-335 DLQDMYDKLSDEMS
+335 KLQDMYNKLSDEMS
-349 GVGDDDEA
+349 GVGDDEA

-380 DLDVNTN
+380 DLDVNTDLDN
-387 FDEVDTSTLTNE
+387 VDTSTLTNE
-399 LTLQLDELSKCFAD
+399 LALQLDELSKCFAD

-418 YLEGL
+418 YLEDL

>member
-1 MPHRCKS
+1 MPRRCRS

-17 PGEAIIPGCEL
+17 PGDPIIPGCEL
-28 IDGSGIFENKE
+28 IEGSGIFVSKE

-91 DGEMQYAPP
+91 DGEIQCAPP
-100 PFTTDRESVACAGP
+100 PFTTDRDSVAVAGP

-150 NLEIPDL
+150 NLQVPDL
-157 EAWMLSGF
+157 EGWILSGF

-179 LGKFQADVDKI
+179 LGKLQSEVDKI
-190 MSKVKLNP
+190 ISKAKLDPEDVCTPPVKNAIRNMLAV
-198 DDFCTDDMIELIGKI
+198 MKE
-213 LEQMRALMK
+213 LMK
-222 LIPIL
+222 LMPIL
-227 RQIIKIIKLIQKV
+227 KQIIKIIKLIQKV
-240 MKLVQKVLKWAT
+240 MKLVRKILKWT
-252 LPIPVVAVVE
+252 PPFIVPLVE
-262 KLLELLS
+262 KLLELLN

-284 VGRFTT
+284 VGRFTA
-290 IIPLLQAQ
+290 ILPMLQAQ

-321 EAAGGTGIDPDDLK
+321 EAAGGTWIDPDELK
-335 DLQDMYDKLSDEMS
+335 KLQDMYNKLSDEMS
-349 GVGDDDEA
+349 GVGDDEA

-380 DLDVNTN
+380 DLDVNTDLDN
-387 FDEVDTSTLTNE
+387 VDTSTLTNE
-399 LTLQLDELSKCFAD
+399 LALQLDELSKCFAD

-418 YLEGL
+418 YLEDL

>member
-1 MPHRCKS
+1 
-8 IAGLRVDLG
+8 
-17 PGEAIIPGCEL
+17 
-28 IDGSGIFENKE
+28 
-39 EFPMMFAEVDGVAGD
+39 MMFAEVDGVAGD

-91 DGEMQYAPP
+91 DGEIQCAPP
-100 PFTTDRESVACAGP
+100 PFTTDRDSVAVAGP

-150 NLEIPDL
+150 NLQVPDL
-157 EAWMLSGF
+157 EGWILSGF

-179 LGKFQADVDKI
+179 LGKLQSEVDKI
-190 MSKVKLNP
+190 ISKAKLDPEDVCTPPVKK
-198 DDFCTDDMIELIGKI
+198 LIGNMLAVMK
-213 LEQMRALMK
+213 ELMK
-222 LIPIL
+222 LLPIL
-227 RQIIKIIKLIQKV
+227 KQIIKIIKLIQKV
-240 MKLVQKVLKWAT
+240 MKLVREILKWT
-252 LPIPVVAVVE
+252 PPFIVPLVE
-262 KLLELLS
+262 KLLELLN

-284 VGRFTT
+284 VGRFTA
-290 IIPLLQAQ
+290 IIPMLQAQ

-321 EAAGGTGIDPDDLK
+321 EAAGGTWIDPDELK
-335 DLQDMYDKLSDEMS
+335 KLQD
-349 GVGDDDEA
+349 
-357 FGFCSIPEYDNKADC
+357 
-372 EANGGTWT
+372 
-380 DLDVNTN
+380 
-387 FDEVDTSTLTNE
+387 
-399 LTLQLDELSKCFAD
+399 
-413 PNLKE
+413 

>member
-91 DGEMQYAPP
+91 DGEIQCAPP
-100 PFTTDRESVACAGP
+100 PFTTDRDSVAVAGP

-150 NLEIPDL
+150 NLQVPDL
-157 EAWMLSGF
+157 EGWILSGF

-179 LGKFQADVDKI
+179 LGKLQSEVDKI
-190 MSKVKLNP
+190 ISKAKLDPEDVCTPPVKK
-198 DDFCTDDMIELIGKI
+198 LIGNMLAVMK
-213 LEQMRALMK
+213 ELMK
-222 LIPIL
+222 LLPIL
-227 RQIIKIIKLIQKV
+227 KQIIKIIKLIQKV
-240 MKLVQKVLKWAT
+240 MKLVREILKWT
-252 LPIPVVAVVE
+252 PPFIVPLVE
-262 KLLELLS
+262 KLLELLN

-284 VGRFTT
+284 VGRFTA
-290 IIPLLQAQ
+290 IIPMLQAQ

-321 EAAGGTGIDPDDLK
+321 EAAGGTWIDPDELK
-335 DLQDMYDKLSDEMS
+335 KLQDMYDKLSDEMS

-380 DLDVNTN
+380 DLDVDTN
-387 FDEVDTSTLTNE
+387 LDNVDTSTLTSE
-399 LTLQLDELSKCFAD
+399 LALQLDELSKCFAD

>member
-1 MPHRCKS
+1 
-8 IAGLRVDLG
+8 
-17 PGEAIIPGCEL
+17 
-28 IDGSGIFENKE
+28 
-39 EFPMMFAEVDGVAGD
+39 
-54 NGAVVIWPDTG
+54 
-65 NDLFQYDEGESI
+65 
-77 PIGTTIHSGCVKYS
+77 
-91 DGEMQYAPP
+91 MQYAPP

-114 PPVDGSGDGE
+114 PPVDGSGEGE
-124 DKGFCVGAGNV
+124 DKGFCVGAGTV
-135 DMPSD
+135 DMPLGD
-140 DTMQWLTDLA
+140 EIKWLTELA

-198 DDFCTDDMIELIGKI
+198 DDFCTDDMTDKIGKI

-240 MKLVQKVLKWAT
+240 MKLVEKILSWAPPYIV
-252 LPIPVVAVVE
+252 PIVK
-262 KLLELLS
+262 KLLEILN

-284 VGRFTT
+284 VGRFTA
-290 IIPLLQAQ
+290 IIPMLQAQ

-321 EAAGGTGIDPDDLK
+321 EAAGGTWIDPDDLK

>member
-1 MPHRCKS
+1 MPRRCRS

-17 PGEAIIPGCEL
+17 PGDPIIPGCEL
-28 IDGSGIFENKE
+28 IEGSGIFVSKE

-91 DGEMQYAPP
+91 DGEIQCAPP
-100 PFTTDRESVACAGP
+100 PFTTDRDSVAVAGP

-150 NLEIPDL
+150 NLQVPDL
-157 EAWMLSGF
+157 EGWILSGF

-179 LGKFQADVDKI
+179 LGKLQSEVDKI
-190 MSKVKLNP
+190 ISKAKLDPEDVCTPPVKK
-198 DDFCTDDMIELIGKI
+198 LIGNMLAVMK
-213 LEQMRALMK
+213 ELMK
-222 LIPIL
+222 LLPIL
-227 RQIIKIIKLIQKV
+227 KQIIKIIKLIQKV
-240 MKLVQKVLKWAT
+240 MKLVREILKWT
-252 LPIPVVAVVE
+252 PPFIVPLVE
-262 KLLELLS
+262 KLLELLN

-284 VGRFTT
+284 VGRFTA
-290 IIPLLQAQ
+290 IIPMLQAQ

-321 EAAGGTGIDPDDLK
+321 EAAGGTWIDPDELK
-335 DLQDMYDKLSDEMS
+335 KLQDMYDKLSDEMS

-380 DLDVNTN
+380 DLDVDTN
-387 FDEVDTSTLTNE
+387 LDNVDTSTLTSE
-399 LTLQLDELSKCFAD
+399 LALQLDELSKCFAD

>member
-1 MPHRCKS
+1 MPRRCRS

-17 PGEAIIPGCEL
+17 PGDPIIPGCEL
-28 IDGSGIFENKE
+28 IEGSGIFVSKE

-91 DGEMQYAPP
+91 DGEIQCAPP
-100 PFTTDRESVACAGP
+100 PFTTDRDSVAVAGP

-150 NLEIPDL
+150 NLQVPDL
-157 EAWMLSGF
+157 EGWILSGF

-179 LGKFQADVDKI
+179 LGKLQSEVDKI
-190 MSKVKLNP
+190 ISKAKLDPEDVCTPPVKK
-198 DDFCTDDMIELIGKI
+198 LIGNMLAVMK
-213 LEQMRALMK
+213 ELMK
-222 LIPIL
+222 LLPIL
-227 RQIIKIIKLIQKV
+227 KQIIKIIKLIQKV
-240 MKLVQKVLKWAT
+240 MKLVRKILKWT
-252 LPIPVVAVVE
+252 PPFIVPLVE
-262 KLLELLS
+262 KLLELLN

-284 VGRFTT
+284 VGRFTA
-290 IIPLLQAQ
+290 IIPMLQAQ

-321 EAAGGTGIDPDDLK
+321 EAAGGTWIDPDELK
-335 DLQDMYDKLSDEMS
+335 KLQDMYDKLSDEMS

-380 DLDVNTN
+380 DLDVDTN
-387 FDEVDTSTLTNE
+387 LDNVDTSTLTSE
-399 LTLQLDELSKCFAD
+399 LALQLDELSKCFAD